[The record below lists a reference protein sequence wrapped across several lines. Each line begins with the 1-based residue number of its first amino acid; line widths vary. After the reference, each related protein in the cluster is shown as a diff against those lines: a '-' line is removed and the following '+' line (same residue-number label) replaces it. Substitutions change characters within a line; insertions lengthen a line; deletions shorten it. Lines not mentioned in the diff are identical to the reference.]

1 MYTTFGFMYL
11 LVLAFMSS
19 RLEGDNGWS
28 ASNASLAFTLIGL
41 GMVFGGPIV
50 AKSVATF
57 GTRATL
63 ACAFGLWSVLVVTIL
78 PGWVLPTLASSV
90 VIGMIFASIPVTLTM
105 YFVENA
111 SVEDYGP
118 GFSAATLAFG
128 VAQMVS
134 PQIGGVL
141 ADWTSTFLWV
151 LLLSAACA
159 LLGIIGALRLPK
171 PQTLSSEHTPPRS
184 DPRPLVAPSVFSV
197 EPH

>member
-1 MYTTFGFMYL
+1 
-11 LVLAFMSS
+11 
-19 RLEGDNGWS
+19 
-28 ASNASLAFTLIGL
+28 
-41 GMVFGGPIV
+41 MVFGGPIV
-50 AKSVATF
+50 AKSVAAF

-63 ACAFGLWSVLVVTIL
+63 GCAFGLWTVLVITVL

-90 VIGMIFASIPVTLTM
+90 FIGMIFASIPVTLTV

-111 SVEDYGP
+111 SAEDYGP

-134 PQIGGVL
+134 PQVGGLL

-159 LLGIIGALRLPK
+159 LLGIVGALRLPK
-171 PQTLSSEHTPPRS
+171 HGTPDSHHLPTPPA
-184 DPRPLVAPSVFSV
+184 PRPLVSPAVFSV
-197 EPH
+197 RPH

>member
-1 MYTTFGFMYL
+1 
-11 LVLAFMSS
+11 
-19 RLEGDNGWS
+19 
-28 ASNASLAFTLIGL
+28 
-41 GMVFGGPIV
+41 
-50 AKSVATF
+50 
-57 GTRATL
+57 
-63 ACAFGLWSVLVVTIL
+63 
-78 PGWVLPTLASSV
+78 
-90 VIGMIFASIPVTLTM
+90 MIFASIPVTLTM